1 MNARYYC
8 AKNLEEA
15 KEKLKLGT
23 SEELQKKVE
32 ELKQKVK
39 NGQIKKS

>member
-1 MNARYYC
+1 MNALLLRK
-8 AKNLEEA
+8 KNLEEA
-15 KEKLKLGT
+15 KEKLKKLGT

-39 NGQIKKS
+39 MDKSKS